1 MEGQE
6 MKKLLTLL
14 TACAFV
20 FALTPVKAQEPETEV
35 CVLEYNEDGTIKN
48 EEEYLKCL
56 EEHSQVVPYGS
67 KENDPKK

>member
-1 MEGQE
+1 

-48 EEEYLKCL
+48 
-56 EEHSQVVPYGS
+56 
-67 KENDPKK
+67 

>member
-1 MEGQE
+1 MEE
-6 MKKLLTLL
+6 YDMKKLLTLL

-56 EEHSQVVPYGS
+56 EEHSQVMPYGG
-67 KENDPKK
+67 EWNDPEF